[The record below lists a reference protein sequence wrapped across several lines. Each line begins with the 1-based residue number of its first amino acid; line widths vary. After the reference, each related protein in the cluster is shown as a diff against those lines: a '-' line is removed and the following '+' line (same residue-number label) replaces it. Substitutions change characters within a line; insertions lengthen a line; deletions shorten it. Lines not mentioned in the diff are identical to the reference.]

1 MILNIKKNC
10 IAVGK
15 HKGKLRELAHQV
27 KTGNR
32 AAILTA
38 ASLMSIL
45 VPQNATLVPIPG
57 HEGDATY
64 TYEIAKEIGRIIGV
78 PVVDAIQ
85 GFSRESSHE
94 AKLAG
99 RSIASKVWFYK
110 IEDIPK
116 DSLVVFIDNCVA
128 TGKTCEAARHALGDR
143 GYTLAITL
151 A

>member
-1 MILNIKKNC
+1 MIFNRKKHC

-15 HKGKLRELAHQV
+15 YAGKLRELSHQV
-27 KTGNR
+27 KTGDKT
-32 AAILTA
+32 AILSA
-38 ASLMSIL
+38 ALLMSSL

-64 TYEIAKEIGRIIGV
+64 TYDIAKEISRIKGV

-94 AKLAG
+94 AKLRG
-99 RSIASKVWFYK
+99 KNISSKVWFYK
-110 IEDIPK
+110 IENISE
-116 DSLVVFIDNCVA
+116 DSVIVFIDNCVA

-143 GYTLAITL
+143 GYTISITL

>member
-1 MILNIKKNC
+1 MILSIKKNC

-15 HKGKLRELAHQV
+15 HAGHLRELAHQV
-27 KTGNR
+27 KTGDK
-32 AAILTA
+32 AAILSA
-38 ASLMSIL
+38 AILMSTL

-57 HEGDATY
+57 HDGDATY
-64 TYEIAKEIGRIIGV
+64 TYDIAKAISKIRGV

-94 AKLAG
+94 AKLQG

-110 IEDIPK
+110 VEDIPK
-116 DSLVVFIDNCVA
+116 DFQIVFIDNCVA

-143 GYTLAITL
+143 GITLSITL

>member
-1 MILNIKKNC
+1 MILSIKKNC

-15 HKGKLRELAHQV
+15 HSGKLRELAHQV
-27 KTGNR
+27 KTGDKSAILS
-32 AAILTA
+32 AAIL
-38 ASLMSIL
+38 MSTL

-64 TYEIAKEIGRIIGV
+64 TYDIAKAISKIRGV

-85 GFSRESSHE
+85 GFYRESSYE
-94 AKLAG
+94 AKLQG
-99 RSIASKVWFYK
+99 RSITSKVWFYK
-110 IEDIPK
+110 VEDIAS
-116 DSLVVFIDNCVA
+116 DSNIIFIDNCVA

-143 GYTLAITL
+143 GITLSITL

>member
-15 HKGKLRELAHQV
+15 HAGHLRELAHKV
-27 KTGNR
+27 KAGDKS
-32 AAILTA
+32 AILLA
-38 ASLMSIL
+38 ATLMSSL
-45 VPQNATLVPIPG
+45 VPQNATLVPIPS

-64 TYEIAKEIGRIIGV
+64 TFEIAREIGKIRGV

-85 GFSRESSHE
+85 GFCRESSHE
-94 AKLAG
+94 AKLQG

-110 IEDIPK
+110 VEDVAS
-116 DSLVVFIDNCVA
+116 DSNIIFIDNCVA

-143 GYTLAITL
+143 GITLSITL

>member
-1 MILNIKKNC
+1 MILSIKKNC

-15 HKGKLRELAHQV
+15 HRGRLRELAHQV
-27 KTGNR
+27 KTGDR
-32 AAILTA
+32 KAILSAAIL
-38 ASLMSIL
+38 MSTL

-57 HEGDATY
+57 HQGDATY
-64 TYEIAKEIGRIIGV
+64 TYEIAKEIVRIRGV

-99 RSIASKVWFYK
+99 RCIASKVWFYK
-110 IEDIPK
+110 VEDVSK
-116 DSLVVFIDNCVA
+116 DSQVVFIDNCVA
-128 TGKTCEAARHALGDR
+128 TGKTCEAARHALEDR
-143 GYTLAITL
+143 GFTLSITL